1 MFDLTGRTA
10 IVTGAGRGIGRA
22 IAVALADHG
31 ARVALLDREA
41 TLVAEA
47 AAQLGPAALST
58 AVDVVDAA
66 AVAAVIGDVLAQWGK
81 VDILINN
88 AAIISS
94 APFLELAPAEWE
106 WTLAVNLTAIYH
118 TCRAV
123 VPAMIANGYG
133 RLITIAS
140 VAGKRGGGIL
150 GSAAYS
156 AAKAGAIGLTKAL
169 ARELA
174 PYGITAN
181 AICPG
186 PVETPLLG
194 AMTPAQR
201 ERAQAMIPLGRF
213 AQPVEV
219 AAAVVFLASAE
230 AAFITG
236 ETLDIDG
243 GITMD

>member
-1 MFDLTGRTA
+1 MFDLSNRTA

-22 IAVALADHG
+22 IAAALIAHG
-31 ARVALLDREA
+31 ARVALFDRDPTLLTDATEALGAA
-41 TLVAEA
+41 TLNTV
-47 AAQLGPAALST
+47 
-58 AVDVVDAA
+58 VDVADATNVQTA
-66 AVAAVIGDVLAQWGK
+66 IETVIEQWGHI
-81 VDILINN
+81 DILVNN
-88 AAIISS
+88 AAILSTK
-94 APFLELAPAEWE
+94 PFLELTLSEWE
-106 WTLAVNLTAIYH
+106 QTLAVNLNALYY

-123 VPAMIANGYG
+123 VPTMIATGYG

-150 GSAAYS
+150 GNAAYS

-186 PVETPLLG
+186 PVETPLLM
-194 AMTPAQR
+194 AMTAEQR
-201 ERAQAMIPLGRF
+201 TRAQMLIPLGRF
-213 AQPVEV
+213 AHPTEV

-230 AAFITG
+230 AAFVTG
-236 ETLDIDG
+236 ETLDVDG

>member
-1 MFDLTGRTA
+1 
-10 IVTGAGRGIGRA
+10 
-22 IAVALADHG
+22 
-31 ARVALLDREA
+31 
-41 TLVAEA
+41 
-47 AAQLGPAALST
+47 
-58 AVDVVDAA
+58 
-66 AVAAVIGDVLAQWGK
+66 
-81 VDILINN
+81 
-88 AAIISS
+88 
-94 APFLELAPAEWE
+94 
-106 WTLAVNLTAIYH
+106 
-118 TCRAV
+118 
-123 VPAMIANGYG
+123 MIATGYG

-150 GSAAYS
+150 GNAAYS

-186 PVETPLLG
+186 PVETPLL
-194 AMTPAQR
+194 APMTAEQR
-201 ERAQAMIPLGRF
+201 SRAQMLIPLGRF
-213 AQPVEV
+213 AHPTEV

-236 ETLDIDG
+236 ETLDVDG

>member
-1 MFDLTGRTA
+1 MFDLSNRTA
-10 IVTGAGRGIGRA
+10 IVTGAGRGIGHA
-22 IAVALADHG
+22 IAAALIAHG
-31 ARVALLDREA
+31 ARVALFDRDPTLLTDATEALGAA
-41 TLVAEA
+41 TLNTV
-47 AAQLGPAALST
+47 
-58 AVDVVDAA
+58 VDVADATNVQA
-66 AVAAVIGDVLAQWGK
+66 AIETVIEQWGHI
-81 VDILINN
+81 DILVNN
-88 AAIISS
+88 AAILSTK
-94 APFLELAPAEWE
+94 PFLELTLSEWE
-106 WTLAVNLTAIYH
+106 QTLAVNLNALYY

-123 VPAMIANGYG
+123 VPTMIATGYG

-150 GSAAYS
+150 GNAAYS

-186 PVETPLLG
+186 PVETPLLM
-194 AMTPAQR
+194 AMTAEQR
-201 ERAQAMIPLGRF
+201 TRAQMLIPLGRF
-213 AQPVEV
+213 AHPTEV

-230 AAFITG
+230 AAFVTG
-236 ETLDIDG
+236 ETLDVDG

>member
-1 MFDLTGRTA
+1 MFDLSNRTA

-22 IAVALADHG
+22 IAAALIAHG
-31 ARVALLDREA
+31 ARVALFDRDPTLLTDATEALGAA
-41 TLVAEA
+41 TLNTV
-47 AAQLGPAALST
+47 
-58 AVDVVDAA
+58 VDVADATN
-66 AVAAVIGDVLAQWGK
+66 VQAVIETVIEQWGHI
-81 VDILINN
+81 DILVNN
-88 AAIISS
+88 AAILSTK
-94 APFLELAPAEWE
+94 PFLELTLSEWE
-106 WTLAVNLTAIYH
+106 QTLAVNLNALYY

-123 VPAMIANGYG
+123 VPTMIATGYG

-150 GSAAYS
+150 GNAAYS

-186 PVETPLLG
+186 PVETPLLM
-194 AMTPAQR
+194 AMTAEQR
-201 ERAQAMIPLGRF
+201 TRAQMLIPLGRF
-213 AQPVEV
+213 AHPTEV

-230 AAFITG
+230 AAFVTG
-236 ETLDIDG
+236 ETLDVDG

>member
-1 MFDLTGRTA
+1 MFDLSNRTA

-22 IAVALADHG
+22 IAAALIAHG
-31 ARVALLDREA
+31 ARVALFDRDPTLLTDATEALGAA
-41 TLVAEA
+41 TLNTV
-47 AAQLGPAALST
+47 
-58 AVDVVDAA
+58 VDVADATNVQA
-66 AVAAVIGDVLAQWGK
+66 AIETVIEQWGHI
-81 VDILINN
+81 DILVNN
-88 AAIISS
+88 AAILSTK
-94 APFLELAPAEWE
+94 PFLELTLSEWE
-106 WTLAVNLTAIYH
+106 QTLAVNLNALYY

-123 VPAMIANGYG
+123 VPTMIATGYG

-150 GSAAYS
+150 GNAAYS

-186 PVETPLLG
+186 PVETPLLM
-194 AMTPAQR
+194 AMTAEQR
-201 ERAQAMIPLGRF
+201 TRAQMLIPLGRF
-213 AQPVEV
+213 AHPTEV

-230 AAFITG
+230 AAFVTG
-236 ETLDIDG
+236 ETLDVDG